1 MNLFYNK
8 NEILIKA
15 VVILSIIISLNSY
28 SQNYEIYS
36 TIKPDSTYRYQG
48 IVPPIEFQHN
58 INEIL
63 SKPLLTELPDEVVF
77 DKNQSTVWLRTELLI
92 SNKSEVFC
100 SNEINTHFT
109 SPLYQK
115 YLKDS
120 EFDMFRYILGAAQAS
135 AVAYMAYRHIKKYG
149 FWK

>member
-1 MNLFYNK
+1 MLGRNKSFYLLF
-8 NEILIKA
+8 ILLFIF
-15 VVILSIIISLNSY
+15 LNFDSY
-28 SQNYEIYS
+28 SQEQERYLKNYV
-36 TIKPDSTYRYQG
+36 DSTNRFQG
-48 IVPPIEFQHN
+48 IIPPVEFQYN
-58 INEIL
+58 FNEIFDN
-63 SKPLLTELPDEVVF
+63 SMLTELSEDVIF
-77 DKNQSTVWLRTELLI
+77 DRNPSTVWLRTELFI
-92 SNKSEVFC
+92 SDKSKDF
-100 SNEINTHFT
+100 STNEINTHFT